1 MDTKTQKRKR
11 LKQLC
16 SDYDAAVKRIL
27 TKKYVLAHILKGCTD
42 EFSDCSIE
50 EIVEK
55 HLTFDPI
62 YGETA
67 VDEDE
72 TNAELAAKVTSSEH
86 ATTSE
91 GKVVFDTRFEVLAPN
106 TKRPI
111 GLIINIEG
119 QRQSKLR
126 YPLTKRALY
135 YCSRLISSQ
144 KGRNFKHDHYDDIQ
158 KVYSIWICTNPKCKN
173 RGTIQRYS
181 IAKEDLFGNVDVPK
195 REYDLM
201 VFMIVNV
208 GNSKSPNYNGLL
220 KMLSLLFCN
229 QDEQVDASQILE
241 IEYGYPKAYFEPE
254 VFMKSWAHEI
264 VVEAEEKGLKKGL
277 RRGRKE
283 GHEKGRKEGR
293 IEGIKEGIEKGK
305 IAGGLEQILVMT
317 KRVMS
322 SLSKT
327 LDDAMAILELTEE
340 EKAYVRRCLAT

>member
-1 MDTKTQKRKR
+1 M
-11 LKQLC
+11 
-16 SDYDAAVKRIL
+16 
-27 TKKYVLAHILKGCTD
+27 
-42 EFSDCSIE
+42 E
-50 EIVEK
+50 
-55 HLTFDPI
+55 
-62 YGETA
+62 
-67 VDEDE
+67 
-72 TNAELAAKVTSSEH
+72 
-86 ATTSE
+86 
-91 GKVVFDTRFEVLAPN
+91 
-106 TKRPI
+106 
-111 GLIINIEG
+111 
-119 QRQSKLR
+119 LR

-158 KVYSIWICTNPKCKN
+158 KVYSIWICTNPKRKN
-173 RGTIQRYS
+173 CGTIQRYS
-181 IAKEDLFGNVDVPK
+181 IAKEDLYGNVDVPK

-201 VFMIVNV
+201 VFLIVNV

-220 KMLSLLFCN
+220 KMLSLLFCHD
-229 QDEQVDASQILE
+229 DEHVDASRILE
-241 IEYGYPKAYFEPE
+241 EEYGYPKAYFEPE

-293 IEGIKEGIEKGK
+293 IEGIREGIEKGK

>member
-27 TKKYVLAHILKGCTD
+27 TKKYVLAHIPKGCTE

-55 HLTFDPI
+55 HLTLDPI
-62 YGETA
+62 YGETT

-126 YPLTKRALY
+126 YPSCFAITTSMSMHREFSK
-135 YCSRLISSQ
+135 
-144 KGRNFKHDHYDDIQ
+144 KNMVIQ
-158 KVYSIWICTNPKCKN
+158 KRILN
-173 RGTIQRYS
+173 RR
-181 IAKEDLFGNVDVPK
+181 
-195 REYDLM
+195 
-201 VFMIVNV
+201 
-208 GNSKSPNYNGLL
+208 LL
-220 KMLSLLFCN
+220 
-229 QDEQVDASQILE
+229 
-241 IEYGYPKAYFEPE
+241 
-254 VFMKSWAHEI
+254 
-264 VVEAEEKGLKKGL
+264 
-277 RRGRKE
+277 
-283 GHEKGRKEGR
+283 
-293 IEGIKEGIEKGK
+293 
-305 IAGGLEQILVMT
+305 
-317 KRVMS
+317 
-322 SLSKT
+322 
-327 LDDAMAILELTEE
+327 
-340 EKAYVRRCLAT
+340 